1 MKVIV
6 NGNIS
11 KDALKQILEKQK
23 EKAKVIDEFCK
34 ENKYGTFY
42 YKDSELEYSYEK
54 PIRQKVEV
62 RADEK

>member
-23 EKAKVIDEFCK
+23 EKIKIIDEYCK
-34 ENKYGTFY
+34 ENKYGLFY

-54 PIRQKVEV
+54 PTRQKVEV